1 MNSNTNTFKRHIVSV
16 APGKVILFGEHFVV
30 YGYPSIIASIDKFF
44 KVKVDFSPSTTE
56 EIKIESNLGFR
67 ATFQNSVLKFPLG
80 QDSTYNEIIK
90 KLYRVIQYLIPH
102 IGVGVG
108 SKYCILIHLDSE
120 IPLGGG
126 LGSSSAFCVALTAA
140 LYHLLDNMVNKDR
153 ICYESINAEK
163 ILNRDTSGADC
174 SICTFG
180 GLGQFDRLNGF
191 KRISAD
197 FGDYRFLIID
207 SGVSHDTFSMVEK
220 VAKIKNNFP
229 GDFSYLCNKYRDIY
243 NQVLS
248 TLEHKDIGNIGE
260 LLNRNHELLASLS
273 LSNPVIDKIVNI
285 CNSEG
290 SLGTKITGAGGG
302 GSVLSFL
309 HKDDLSVIRNILKRL
324 ALLNLRY
331 FFAKI
336 DPKGLRIDCCNN

>member
-1 MNSNTNTFKRHIVSV
+1 MNSSTNTFERQIVAV

-30 YGYPSIIASIDKFF
+30 YGYPSLIASIDKFF
-44 KVKVDFSPSTTE
+44 KVKVDFSPSTSD

-67 ATFQNSVLKFPLG
+67 ATLQNSVLHFPLG
-80 QDSTYNEIIK
+80 QDSAHHEIIR
-90 KLYRVIQYLIPH
+90 KLYNVIQYLVTHTGIDA
-102 IGVGVG
+102 G
-108 SKYCILIHLDSE
+108 SKYSILIRLDSE

-140 LYHLLDNMVNKDR
+140 FYNLLDNMINKR
-153 ICYESINAEK
+153 QICYESINAEK

-180 GLGQFDRLNGF
+180 GLGRFDRLNGF

-197 FGDYRFLIID
+197 FSNYRFLIID
-207 SGVSHDTFSMVEK
+207 SGVSHDTFSMIEK

-229 GDFSYLCNKYRDIY
+229 NDFNNLCNKYGDIY

-248 TLEHKDIGNIGE
+248 FLEHKDIGNIGE
-260 LLNRNHELLASLS
+260 LLNRNHELLVSLS
-273 LSNPVIDKIVNI
+273 LSNPILDKIINI

-302 GSVLSFL
+302 GSVLAFI
-309 HKDDLSVIRNILKRL
+309 HKDDLSVIKNILKRL
-324 ALLNLRY
+324 DLLNLKY

-336 DPKGLRIDCCNN
+336 DPEGLRIGCNN

>member
-1 MNSNTNTFKRHIVSV
+1 LYSNTNTFERQIEAV

-30 YGYPSIIASIDKFF
+30 YGYPSLIASIDKFF
-44 KVKVDFSPSTTE
+44 KVKVDISPSTAN

-67 ATFQNSVLKFPLG
+67 ATLQNSVLSFPVG
-80 QDSTYNEIIK
+80 QDNTYHEIVK
-90 KLYRVIQYLIPH
+90 KLYSVIQYLVTHACIDFR
-102 IGVGVG
+102 
-108 SKYCILIHLDSE
+108 SEYSILIRLDSE

-126 LGSSSAFCVALTAA
+126 LGSSSAFCVAVTAA
-140 LYHLLDNMVNKDR
+140 LYHFMDKMVNKDK
-153 ICYESINAEK
+153 ICYESIQAER

-180 GLGQFDRLNGF
+180 GLGRFDRMNGF

-197 FGDYRFLIID
+197 FSDYRFLIIN
-207 SGVSHDTFSMVEK
+207 SGITHDTFSMIEK
-220 VAKIKNNFP
+220 VAKIKNNYP
-229 GDFSYLCNKYRDIY
+229 DDFSNLCNQYGDIY
-243 NQVLS
+243 NQVFS
-248 TLEHKDIGNIGE
+248 YLEHNDIGNIGE
-260 LLNRNHELLASLS
+260 LLNRNHQLLVSLS
-273 LSNPVIDKIVNI
+273 LSNPIIDKIINI

-309 HKDDLSVIRNILKRL
+309 HKDDLSVIKNILTRL
-324 ALLNLRY
+324 DLLNIKY

-336 DPKGLRIDCCNN
+336 DLKGLRIGRNN